1 MNFRTFPFFM
11 KEEREIRFI
20 IRTNIVNIIEAIE
33 KAGFKKQ
40 GALMIE
46 DRYYDENNYRLVK
59 NKEGYRCRT
68 IMRNGEMMKTLSHKK
83 KIKDTVYENNL
94 NVEDFYEQTKGK
106 KKIII
111 IKKQRRIF
119 KNNGNEVAIDIV
131 DDLGDFLEIECER
144 DSPQRIFES
153 ISLNPEWVE
162 RTRLGMTEIWLQKYV
177 RNEKLRKW

>member
-1 MNFRTFPFFM
+1 M

-20 IRTNIVNIIEAIE
+20 IRTNVINIIEAIK

-40 GALMIE
+40 EGFAIE

-68 IMRNGEMMKTLSHKK
+68 VMKNGEMMKTLTYKK
-83 KIKDTVYENNL
+83 KIKDTVYEKDL
-94 NVEDFYEQTKGK
+94 DVEDFYEQTEGK

-119 KNNGNEVAIDIV
+119 KNNGNEIAIDIV
-131 DDLGDFLEIECER
+131 EDLGDFLEIECER
-144 DSPQRIFES
+144 DNPQRIFES
-153 ISLNPEWVE
+153 ISLDPKWVE
-162 RTRLGMTEIWLQKYV
+162 RTHLGMTEIWLQKYV
-177 RNEKLRKW
+177 KNEKLRKC